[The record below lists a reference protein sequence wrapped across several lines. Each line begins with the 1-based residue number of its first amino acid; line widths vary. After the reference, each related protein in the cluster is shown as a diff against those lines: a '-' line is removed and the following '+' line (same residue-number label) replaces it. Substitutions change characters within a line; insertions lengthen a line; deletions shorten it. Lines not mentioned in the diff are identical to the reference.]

1 MHKKVKK
8 YSEVIRETLDYNL
21 KKNKKI
27 ILMGLGVDDPKGIF
41 GTTLNLHKKYKNRV
55 FDLPTAENAFTGFAL
70 GLSINGFF
78 PVITHQRVEFSLLAF
93 EQFVN
98 QIAKW
103 NFMTAG
109 KVSNP
114 MIIRLII
121 GKGWGQGPQH
131 SQSLEILF
139 SHIPGVRVIAPSSPE
154 SARGLFNS
162 SFREK
167 KPTIIFEHRWLHETY
182 GNVPKINHFTKIGKA
197 KVLRKGKDI
206 TLVGFSYSV
215 INCLE
220 SAKILENFNI
230 SAEVI
235 DLQSL
240 RPLDINTI
248 LTSVKKTKKIII
260 VDNGWSF
267 YGISAEISAQ
277 IAERLKKLENL
288 KIIRLGNKNTSI
300 PSSNA
305 LARLCYV
312 NPYDVVLSTEKMFKK
327 KFKNLKKFKLT
338 EYFADQPNKN
348 FLGPF

>member
-1 MHKKVKK
+1 MLKKIKK
-8 YSEVIRETLDYNL
+8 YSEVIKETLDYNL
-21 KKNKKI
+21 KKNKKVV
-27 ILMGLGVDDPKGIF
+27 LMGLGVDDPKGIF

-55 FDLPTAENAFTGFAL
+55 FDLPTAENGFTGFAL
-70 GLSINGFF
+70 GLSINGMF

-103 NFMTAG
+103 NFMTGG

-121 GKGWGQGPQH
+121 GRGWGQGPQH

-139 SHIPGVRVIAPSSPE
+139 SHIPGVNVLTPSTPQSV
-154 SARGLFNS
+154 RGLFNS
-162 SFREK
+162 SFKEK

-182 GNVPKINHFTKIGKA
+182 GNSPKLNYFTKIGKA
-197 KVLRKGKDI
+197 KILKSGSDI

-220 SAKILENFNI
+220 SAKILKKFNI

-248 LTSVKKTKKIII
+248 LKSAKKTKNIII

-277 IAERLKKLENL
+277 VAEKLCNLKNL
-288 KIIRLGNKNTSI
+288 KIDRLGNKNTPM
-300 PSSNA
+300 PSTKS
-305 LARLCYV
+305 LAKLCYV
-312 NPYDVVLSTEKMFKK
+312 NPYDIVVSAEKMLNK
-327 KFKNLKKFKLT
+327 KFKNLKKFKLK
-338 EYFADQPNKN
+338 EYYADQPNKN